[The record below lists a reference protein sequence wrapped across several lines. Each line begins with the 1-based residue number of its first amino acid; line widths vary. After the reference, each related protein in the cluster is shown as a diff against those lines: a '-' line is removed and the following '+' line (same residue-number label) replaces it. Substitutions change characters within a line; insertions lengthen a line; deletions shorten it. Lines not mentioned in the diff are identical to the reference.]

1 MSEISEYTIAYS
13 IAKSAHANQFRK
25 DGITPYFDHP
35 VAVANLV
42 RKYRVAAILHDALE
56 DNPNITPELLLE
68 QEISKENVEAVILLT
83 RKVNE
88 DYFEYLNKIKQNPI
102 ARKVKIADICHNL
115 TDDPSR
121 NQVEK
126 YTKALLFL
134 YGQASL
140 SELRIGTYLKT
151 ERTNWFKA

>member
-1 MSEISEYTIAYS
+1 MSEISEYTIAHA

-42 RKYRVAAILHDALE
+42 RKYRVVAILHDVLE
-56 DNPNITPELLLE
+56 DNPKITPELLLE

-83 RKVNE
+83 RKENE

-121 NQVEK
+121 KQVEK
-126 YTKALLFL
+126 YIKALLFL

-140 SELRIGTYLKT
+140 S
-151 ERTNWFKA
+151 